1 MGSSAFQH
9 TDYRHIFLKK
19 YAGALS
25 VTGRAVKKRTG
36 RERTGEKLFP
46 SEKNTEFSFDFLS
59 VLQGVTFFAGIF
71 GIIFPVQKL
80 TGIFPVNG
88 SVIAGT
94 HLCPRDREM
103 LPGCPQEKLPGKT
116 HHRKKGKP
124 GTRAPCRRQ
133 ETGRPGSSAESALP
147 HQPLPGTGS
156 RGKAHGILCLTG
168 CRLRKKETAVIQ
180 QRITAVSLYLK
191 KNRLNGRGSRT
202 RRAPE

>member
-1 MGSSAFQH
+1 MKEPERNPFLQKK
-9 TDYRHIFLKK
+9 TQNFRLIFFLYYREL
-19 YAGALS
+19 L
-25 VTGRAVKKRTG
+25 
-36 RERTGEKLFP
+36 
-46 SEKNTEFSFDFLS
+46 
-59 VLQGVTFFAGIF
+59 FFAGIF
-71 GIIFPVQKL
+71 GIIFSVQKL
-80 TGIFPVNG
+80 TGIFPVNR

-147 HQPLPGTGS
+147 PLPGTGS

>member
-1 MGSSAFQH
+1 M
-9 TDYRHIFLKK
+9 K
-19 YAGALS
+19 
-25 VTGRAVKKRTG
+25 
-36 RERTGEKLFP
+36 EP
-46 SEKNTEFSFDFLS
+46 EKNSFLQKKTQNFRSIFFLYYRE
-59 VLQGVTFFAGIF
+59 LLFFAGIF

-124 GTRAPCRRQ
+124 CTRTPCRRQ

-147 HQPLPGTGS
+147 SASAGHRPPEKDRQQPEGSLFLPEIPAV
-156 RGKAHGILCLTG
+156 GKKRSGRDPKEGWSELIKSLR
-168 CRLRKKETAVIQ
+168 RLK
-180 QRITAVSLYLK
+180 Y
-191 KNRLNGRGSRT
+191 
-202 RRAPE
+202 

>member
-1 MGSSAFQH
+1 MKEPERNSFLQKK
-9 TDYRHIFLKK
+9 TQNFRLIFFLYYREL
-19 YAGALS
+19 L
-25 VTGRAVKKRTG
+25 
-36 RERTGEKLFP
+36 
-46 SEKNTEFSFDFLS
+46 
-59 VLQGVTFFAGIF
+59 FFAGIF

-103 LPGCPQEKLPGKT
+103 LLGCPQEKLPGKT

-168 CRLRKKETAVIQ
+168 CRLRKKETVVIQ